1 MTSITSLGYQF
12 SSPLQRLQSELS
24 TQIADGAISASDESA
39 LSAALEDIDDA
50 MQSQAQS
57 DSVDET
63 PPSPSDMQSKLDELI
78 SAQVESGNLTS
89 DQADELK
96 ELFASAMPT
105 GGPQGGS
112 GPGGPPPPAEAE
124 ESDETTSSSD
134 TDLQAVLEDFLKSL
148 QETLDETSASYGA
161 DGRKSS
167 VTASLVFD
175 YQT

>member
-1 MTSITSLGYQF
+1 
-12 SSPLQRLQSELS
+12 LS
-24 TQIADGAISASDESA
+24 TQIADGAIAASDESA

-57 DSVDET
+57 DGANGT
-63 PPSPSDMQSKLDELI
+63 RPSPSDMQSKLDELI
-78 SAQVESGNLTS
+78 SAQVESGNLTG

-96 ELFASAMPT
+96 ELFASAVPT

-112 GPGGPPPPAEAE
+112 GPGGPPPPAAEDE

-148 QETLDETSASYGA
+148 QETLDGTSASYGA

-175 YQT
+175 YQS